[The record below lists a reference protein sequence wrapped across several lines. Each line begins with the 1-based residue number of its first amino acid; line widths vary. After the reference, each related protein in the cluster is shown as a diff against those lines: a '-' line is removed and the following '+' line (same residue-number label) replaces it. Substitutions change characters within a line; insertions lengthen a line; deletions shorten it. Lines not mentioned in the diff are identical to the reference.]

1 MYYIYPKSI
10 AMKKLFTLLTC
21 SLALSASAQ
30 IEGTWRLAPN
40 AGALAVGPSQGDGS
54 YWSNSINDVTTRAC
68 LFDDSITFAAGTMS
82 HYMDG
87 STWLEAWQGVAQDGC
102 GVPVAPHDGTTNAP
116 FTYAYNSATGELTV
130 NGVGAH
136 LGLAKVINGSEL
148 SSPSLA
154 PSSITYLVAFNGA
167 NDTMNVDISVGGA
180 WWHYTYVKSSIWQLA
195 NPNVTFKVNM
205 SDYTGTIGSGVYI
218 NGSFNGWCG
227 TCNPMTDMGNGIW
240 ETTLPLAQGAIEYKF
255 TVDGWTDE
263 EIFTGS
269 EPCLDPVADAFNN
282 RYLNVVGDV
291 TLPAVCWESCDP
303 CVTVDPQLVGTWK
316 LKGEAGSLAVGPS
329 LGNGSWFSISAA
341 DIVTRSCLFDDSIRF
356 ELNGAMTHYMDGNTW
371 LETWQ
376 GVAQDGCGAPVS
388 PHDGTTNAPYT
399 YSYNSVTGE
408 LTTFGV
414 GAHIGLPKVYN
425 GGELTNPSNAPSSIT
440 YQVTLSPDN
449 NTLTADINFGPGW
462 WRFIYERTQP
472 IVVATP
478 NVTFRVNMSD
488 YTGTINTGVYVN
500 GTFNGWCGD
509 CNPMNDMGGGL
520 WELTL
525 PLSAGPIDYLFTV
538 DGWTDLESFGPSD
551 VCIDPVDDGFYNR
564 YFLITGDAEIPT
576 ACFNTC
582 STSCL
587 PASLDEL
594 ESLVNISPNP
604 TSDYINIET
613 SSDFEMAE
621 VISMSGRMV
630 KEKSL
635 INGNCVFD
643 LSDLTG
649 GVYFIR
655 LSGKNDTHTVYII
668 KN

>member
-1 MYYIYPKSI
+1 
-10 AMKKLFTLLTC
+10 MKKLFIVLSC
-21 SLALSASAQ
+21 SVAFAGSAQ

-54 YWSNSINDVTTRAC
+54 YWSSSINDVSTRAC
-68 LFDDSITFAAGTMS
+68 LFDDSITFSAGGLMT

-87 STWLEAWQGVAQDGC
+87 NTWLETWQGAAQDGC
-102 GVPVAPHDGTTNAP
+102 GSPVAPHDGTTNAP
-116 FTYAYNSATGELTV
+116 YSYTYNSVTGELTV

-136 LGLAKVINGSEL
+136 LGLAKVYNGGEL
-148 SSPSLA
+148 TNPALA
-154 PSSITYLVAFNGA
+154 PASITYLVSFNSA
-167 NDTMNVDISVGGA
+167 NDTMNLDISIGGA
-180 WWHYTYVKSSIWQLA
+180 WWHYTYVKTSIWQLA
-195 NPNVTFKVNM
+195 NPNVTFRVNM
-205 SDYTGTIGSGVYI
+205 SDYTGTIATGVYV
-218 NGSFNGWCG
+218 NGSFN
-227 TCNPMTDMGNGIW
+227 PMTDLGNGIW
-240 ETTLPLAQGAIEYKF
+240 ETTLPLSQGPIEYKF

-263 EIFTGS
+263 EIFSGT

-282 RYLNVVGDV
+282 RYLNVVGDA

-316 LKGEAGSLAVGPS
+316 LKEQAGSLAVGPN
-329 LGNGSWFSISAA
+329 LGDGSWWSIPAG
-341 DIVTRSCLFDDSIRF
+341 DIATRACLYDDSIKF
-356 ELNGAMTHYMDGNTW
+356 ESNGAMTHYLDGNTW

-376 GVAQDGCGAPVS
+376 GVAQEGCGAPVA
-388 PHDGTTNAPYT
+388 PHDGTTNAPFT

-408 LTTFGV
+408 LTTFGI

-425 GGELTNPSNAPSSIT
+425 GGELTNPSNAPSSVT
-440 YQVTLSPDN
+440 YQITLSPDN
-449 NTLTADINFGPGW
+449 NTLTADINFGIGW

-472 IVVATP
+472 IIVTNP

-488 YTGTINTGVYVN
+488 YAGTIGTGVYVN

-525 PLSAGPIDYLFTV
+525 PLAAGPIDYLFTV
-538 DGWTDLESFGPSD
+538 DGWTDLEVFGPTD

-564 YFLITGDAEIPT
+564 YFLVTGDAEIPT

-582 STSCL
+582 STLCL
-587 PASLDEL
+587 TNSLDEL
-594 ESLVNISPNP
+594 SSTVNISPNP
-604 TSDYINIET
+604 TKDIVNIE
-613 SSDFEMAE
+613 SRSDFDLAE
-621 VISMSGRMV
+621 VISMDGQIV
-630 KEKSL
+630 TKKVL
-635 INGNCVFD
+635 TQGKGQVD
-643 LSDLTG
+643 LSELTM

-655 LSGKNDTHTVYII
+655 LSGKGNSYTSFVI